1 MRGTG
6 RRIVIKAWL
15 AAHKSLSVTALS
27 GFTILAVVA
36 TIAITSSGY
45 TAQQMQLGDAAVWVS
60 NQSKQLVGRANTEIK
75 QLNSVVAAASSATD
89 VVQSGGT
96 VLLVDHGDNTVGTVD
111 PATAS
116 VGKAVP
122 LPAREPAVNL
132 VGPRVAIDSAATGQ
146 VWLMNPDA
154 LGQFDAQTAPTL
166 DLGGRIVSAVDPSGR
181 FFAYLPETGTVYTID
196 AATNDS
202 IAATDRTRT
211 ADKSHSVA
219 VSAVGG
225 QWAVLDSTDGTL
237 STASGRVNLP
247 AWLGLDV
254 ALQRAADTGDVVYLA
269 SNAGLV
275 AVPLNGGPARTVLRG
290 ALGKPAAPVVVDG
303 CVYAAWAGGST
314 YSRCGG
320 SAGVRGVLSQP
331 TATAAL
337 SFRVNQ
343 HDVVLNDTDSGRS
356 WAVQHGN
363 ALIDN
368 WSDFAQKNTNREQT
382 QQNDQEIPP
391 TVAKEQQPPVAVDDV
406 FGARPGK
413 VSTLPVLLNDYDPN
427 GDVLVIA
434 SIDPPPTSLGTV
446 DIVANDQQLQLTLP
460 SSAAGSF
467 TFHYTISDG
476 RGGTATAAV
485 TVQVRTPEENS
496 PPVQVRATRVTVGS
510 GGRMTT
516 QVLSDWYDPDGDP
529 FYLSSA
535 TIDGPDSVT
544 YTPQG
549 TVVYSDRGEGGSQKT
564 VALTASDG
572 RATGS
577 GRLLVTVTNPQNV
590 PITAEPFVQT
600 ATAGEEITVAPLAHA
615 SGGSGTLRLS
625 AVPAIG
631 DAVITADFDAGTF
644 RFTSGTV
651 GTHLVDFTV
660 TDGITTANGIARIE
674 VKAPPDGKT
683 QPITVPHTVFIQEQ
697 STHEVD
703 VLATDIDPA
712 GGVLLI
718 TGVTN
723 VPPASGLRV
732 EVLQHQLLR
741 VTLTRPL
748 DAPIMFN
755 YHVTNGL
762 ADADGTVT
770 VVQIPAPAVRQ
781 PPVANPDSVS
791 VRVGDAI
798 DIPVLGNDTQPD
810 GDELTLDPTLAT
822 PLPPGAG
829 LLFASGSVLRYLA
842 PNKPGNYT
850 AAYRVDAPD
859 GQWASALV
867 TIAVRELDAASNNPP
882 VPKTVTARVLA
893 GESVRIPIP
902 LNGIDPDGDSVKL
915 VGQESNPAKGAVTA
929 IGPDWIDYTAGDYS
943 TGLDTFSYGV
953 VDALGA
959 HASGTVRIGIAA
971 APSGARNPVAVEDE
985 VTVRPGRT
993 VSVQVLA
1000 NDSDPDN
1007 SPLTITK
1014 VTPTTGGGAKAKIV
1028 GDVIQVIT
1036 PRAEGRYGF
1045 IYEIQN
1051 QTGGTSSNFLTVVV
1065 RKDAPLARPQVSDT
1079 VLALSDILGKQSL
1092 NVDVL
1097 ANVFFADG
1105 PVGSLNVRV
1114 LPGYQ
1119 EQAQVTARKRVHVK
1133 VTAKSQIIPFSVSHP
1148 DDASVVSYGFIWVPG
1163 TDDALPQ
1170 LKRDAPKLS
1179 VPSETALTIHLNDY
1193 VVAVGGKKVRLTD
1206 ASTVHATHSNGA
1218 SLVQGDDTLVFTS
1231 AARYFG
1237 PASLSFEVTDG
1248 SSTRDPNG
1256 HVATLVLPITVT
1268 PRQNQPPVFTGG
1280 QIDFEPGQQK
1290 AIDLLKLTRYPY
1302 AKDQKE
1308 LSYQILD
1315 PRPDGFALSLSGTTL
1330 AISAGD
1336 KTAKGTTATVLVSVR
1351 DALND
1356 GQAGRINL
1364 TVVPSTRPLAV
1375 PAPDSVIAR
1384 RGQTTSVDVL
1394 ANDNATNPFPNSPL
1408 RVIAVR
1414 GLESGS
1420 LPAGV
1425 SVTPS
1430 ADNSRLTV
1438 SVASSA
1444 QAADTDLQY
1453 EVADATGDPSRYAW
1467 GTVRI
1472 SVQDR
1477 PDPIANLQATGV
1489 GDRNVSLAW
1498 AAGAFNNSAIL
1509 DYQVTVTR
1517 DDNGQPV
1524 STTTC
1529 TSTTC
1534 TVPTGGNG
1542 PNNAVR
1548 IGVTARNAIGV
1559 SDVVNYGAA
1568 IWSNIVPPA
1577 PSSVTA
1583 VPLDHGAR
1591 VSWSAPDAASGA
1603 SAVTS
1608 YRVSIGGV
1616 SVTVP
1621 ANTFT
1626 TELTDPSIAN
1636 GTAVTASVASIN
1648 SYFGQQPTWNSATAS
1663 VTPAGPPLWSG
1674 TPVASAA
1681 TDGSGTVTLNWSG
1694 LVSGNGADV
1703 TRLTAAAFQGGV
1715 APSCDQATGAVS
1727 GGGQLQSLAPG
1738 ASTATFTVQSGQ
1750 QWSFGI
1756 FAFNGQGCAVSPIA
1770 TATPLAPPAAPRSI
1784 AVALPSEQRPTGS
1797 AAFTFLA
1804 ALTNISAPAG
1814 TNRATV
1820 TYQFRFVGAF
1830 TSDPQPIAR
1839 GDSID
1844 VGPQNYGRSATVQFR
1859 AISDYGSGVVL
1870 AGAWSADVAAGVA
1883 VNLDVGASF
1892 AADSAGHGGTYSWTK
1907 APTVYDSITAQ
1918 CSGQVAAVPMAPTG
1932 SCVATGSAGAGPTL
1946 TVAATANNQTYT
1958 KIYRG

>member
-1 MRGTG
+1 MIRTWIG
-6 RRIVIKAWL
+6 
-15 AAHKSLSVTALS
+15 AHKSLAATVLS
-27 GFTILAVVA
+27 GVTIVAVLA
-36 TIAITSSGY
+36 TIALTSSGY
-45 TAQQMQLGDAAVWVS
+45 TAQRMQLGDAAVWVT
-60 NQSKQLVGRANTEIK
+60 NQSKQLLGRANTEIR
-75 QLNSVVAAASSATD
+75 QLNSVVTVASSAAD
-89 VVQSGGT
+89 VVQSDGT
-96 VLLVDHGDNTVGTVD
+96 VLLVDHGNNTVGAVD

-116 VGKAVP
+116 VGKAVA
-122 LPAREPAVNL
+122 LPSRDPVVNL
-132 VGPRVAIDSAATGQ
+132 VGSRVAIDSAATGQ
-146 VWLMNPDA
+146 LWLLKPAD

-166 DLGGRIVSAVDPSGR
+166 DLGGRIVSTVDSTGR
-181 FFAYLPETGTVYTID
+181 FFAYVPATGAVYRID
-196 AATNDS
+196 AATDDT
-202 IAATDRTRT
+202 IAATDHARA
-211 ADKSHSVA
+211 ADKTHSVA
-219 VSAVGG
+219 ITAAAGH
-225 QWAVLDSTDGTL
+225 WAVLDSTDGVL
-237 STASGRVNLP
+237 ETASGRVNLP
-247 AWLGLDV
+247 SWLGLDV
-254 ALQRAADTGDVVYLA
+254 VPQQASSTGDVVYLA

-275 AVPLNGGPARTVLRG
+275 AVPLDGGAARTVLRG
-290 ALGKPAAPVVVDG
+290 VLGKPATPVVVDG

-314 YSRCGG
+314 YTRCDG
-320 SAGVRGVLSQP
+320 SAGVQGSLPKP
-331 TATAAL
+331 TSNAAL
-337 SFRVNQ
+337 SFRVNGNE
-343 HDVVLNDTDSGRS
+343 VVLNDTDSGRS

-368 WSDFAQKNTNREQT
+368 WSDFAHTNTNRQQVT
-382 QQNDQEIPP
+382 QNNQEIPP
-391 TVAKEQQPPVAVDDV
+391 TVAKQQEPPVAVDDV

-427 GDVLVIA
+427 GDVLVI
-434 SIDPPPTSLGTV
+434 SSVDPPPAALGTV
-446 DIVANDQQLQLTLP
+446 DIVANDQQLQLALP
-460 SSAAGSF
+460 ANAAGSF
-467 TFHYTISDG
+467 TFHYTITDG
-476 RGGTATAAV
+476 RGGSATAAV

-496 PPVQVRATRVTVGS
+496 PPVQVRTTRVTAGA
-510 GGRMTT
+510 GGRVTT
-516 QVLSDWYDPDGDP
+516 QVLGDWYDPDGDP

-535 TIDGPDSVT
+535 SIDGPDSVT

-549 TVVYSDRGEGGSQKT
+549 TVVYSDRGQGGSQKT

-572 RATGS
+572 RATGT
-577 GRLLVTVTNPQNV
+577 GRMLVTVTSPLSV
-590 PITAEPFVQT
+590 PISAEPFVQT
-600 ATAGEEITVAPLAHA
+600 ATVGEEITVAPLTHA
-615 SGGSGTLRLS
+615 TGGSGTLRLS
-625 AVPAIG
+625 AVPAIA
-631 DAVITADFDAGTF
+631 DAVITPDFDAGTF
-644 RFTSGTV
+644 RFTSGSV

-697 STHEVD
+697 STHQVD
-703 VLATDIDPA
+703 VLATDIDPT

-723 VPPASGLRV
+723 VPPSSGVRV

-748 DAPIMFN
+748 DAPITFN
-755 YHVTNGL
+755 YQVTNGL
-762 ADADGTVT
+762 ADADGAVT
-770 VVQIPAPAVRQ
+770 VVQIPAPAVQQ
-781 PPVANPDSVS
+781 PPLANPDSVS

-798 DIPVLGNDTQPD
+798 DIPVLANDSQPD
-810 GDELTLDPTLAT
+810 GEELTLDPTLAT

-842 PNKPGNYT
+842 PDKPGNYT

-859 GQWASALV
+859 GQWASAQV

-902 LNGIDPDGDSVKL
+902 LAGIDPDGDSVKL

-943 TGLDTFSYGV
+943 TGLDAFSYGV

-971 APSGARNPVAVEDE
+971 IPIGARNPVAVEDE
-985 VTVRPGRT
+985 ATVRPGRT

-1028 GDVIQVIT
+1028 GDVVQVT
-1036 PRAEGRYGF
+1036 APRTEGRYGF

-1051 QTGGTSSNFLTVVV
+1051 ATGGTSSNFLTVVV

-1079 VLALSDILGKQSL
+1079 VLTLSDILGKQSV

-1105 PVGSLNVRV
+1105 PVGSLAVRV
-1114 LPGYQ
+1114 LPGYAG
-1119 EQAQVTARKRVHVK
+1119 QAQVTAQKRVRVQIA
-1133 VTAKSQIIPFSVSHP
+1133 AKSQIIPFSVTHP
-1148 DDASVVSYGFIWVPG
+1148 DDASIVSYGFIWVPG

-1170 LKRDAPKLS
+1170 LKRSAPKLT
-1179 VPSETALTIHLNDY
+1179 VQSESTLTIHLNDY
-1193 VVAVGGKKVRLTD
+1193 VVAVAGKQVRLTD

-1218 SLVQGDDTLVFTS
+1218 ALVQDDSTLVFTS

-1248 SSTRDPNG
+1248 ASASDPRG
-1256 HVATLVLPITVT
+1256 RIATLVLPITVT

-1290 AIDLLKLTRYPY
+1290 TIDLLKLTRYPY

-1308 LSYQILD
+1308 LVYRLLD
-1315 PRPDGFALSLSGTTL
+1315 PRPDGFSLSLSGTTL
-1330 AISAGD
+1330 VISTSD
-1336 KTAKGTTATVLVSVR
+1336 KTPKGATATVLVGVR
-1351 DALND
+1351 DSLND

-1364 TVVPSTRPLAV
+1364 TVVPSSRPLAV

-1394 ANDNATNPFPNSPL
+1394 ANDNATNPFPNTPL

-1425 SVTPS
+1425 SVSPS
-1430 ADNSRLTV
+1430 SDNSRLTV
-1438 SVASSA
+1438 TVAPTA
-1444 QAADTDLQY
+1444 QPTDADLQY

-1477 PDPIANLQATGV
+1477 PDPIANLQVTGV
-1489 GDRNVSLAW
+1489 GDRSLTLAW

-1509 DYQVTVTR
+1509 DYQVTVARNDT
-1517 DDNGQPV
+1517 GQQV

-1529 TSTTC
+1529 VATTC

-1542 PNNAVR
+1542 PNNAVQVS
-1548 IGVTARNAIGV
+1548 VTARNAIGV
-1559 SDVVNYGAA
+1559 SDAVGYGAA
-1568 IWSNIVPPA
+1568 VWSNIVPPA
-1577 PSSVTA
+1577 PRSVTA

-1591 VSWSAPDAASGA
+1591 VSWSAPDSGTGA

-1608 YRVSIGGV
+1608 YRVSIGTV
-1616 SVTVP
+1616 AVTVSSS
-1621 ANTFT
+1621 TFT
-1626 TELTDPSIAN
+1626 ADVTDPSIAD
-1636 GTAVTASVASIN
+1636 GTPVTANVASIN
-1648 SYFGQQPTWNSATAS
+1648 SYYGQQPTWNSASAS
-1663 VTPAGPPLWSG
+1663 VTPAGPPVWSG
-1674 TPVASAA
+1674 PPVASAA
-1681 TDGSGTVTLNWSG
+1681 TDGSGHVVLNWSG
-1694 LVSGNGADV
+1694 LLSGNGAAV
-1703 TRLTAAAFQGGV
+1703 STLTAVAYQGSV
-1715 APSCDQATGAVS
+1715 APSCDAASGAVS
-1727 GGGQLQSLAPG
+1727 GGGQANALSPSA
-1738 ASTATFTVQSGQ
+1738 TTTTFTVQSGQ
-1750 QWSFGI
+1750 ASSFML
-1756 FAFNGQGCAVSPIA
+1756 FAFNGQGCTGSPTA
-1770 TATPLAPPAAPRSI
+1770 TATPLAPPGPPTSI
-1784 AVALPSEQRPTGS
+1784 SVALPSRQQPTDSTGLTFLASLTNIRPPTGTGS
-1797 AAFTFLA
+1797 AS
-1804 ALTNISAPAG
+1804 IS
-1814 TNRATV
+1814 
-1820 TYQFRFVGAF
+1820 YQYRFVGAF
-1830 TSDPQPIAR
+1830 TSDPQTIAR
-1839 GDSID
+1839 GDRID
-1844 VGPQNYGRSATVQFR
+1844 VGAQNYGKTGTVQFR
-1859 AISDYGSGVVL
+1859 ALADYGGGTVL
-1870 AGAWSADVAAGVA
+1870 AGAWSADVSAGVA
-1883 VNLDVGASF
+1883 VDLTTNAALQNGVFTWTTAPKGPDYASV
-1892 AADSAGHGGTYSWTK
+1892 TY
-1907 APTVYDSITAQ
+1907 Q
-1918 CSGQVAAVPMAPTG
+1918 CSGQPEAAPMTQTGTCAPIG
-1932 SCVATGSAGAGPTL
+1932 NFPTL
-1946 TVAATANNQTYT
+1946 TVAVTANSQTYT